1 MHFWLEQTNATQIS
15 CIIEYTVLLLYDRLW
30 LHLKK
35 VSIRQKCGVLKVSR
49 WLVFKRLY
57 AVIKRVVVSL
67 LKTKEIY
74 TNFPPHFS
82 VFSTIFSVFCAIFSV
97 FQAIFFGFPRNIFGF
112 FGFWDF
118 FGFSVFSAEKKY
130 FFRFSTEKKN
140 PKKWKL

>member
-1 MHFWLEQTNATQIS
+1 MRANWCNTNQ
-15 CIIEYTVLLLYDRLW
+15 LYCWIYCTTYMIW

-82 VFSTIFSVFCAIFSV
+82 VFSTIFSVFCAFFSVFSV
-97 FQAIFFGFPRNIFGF
+97 FQAIFFGFPRNIFVFFRFLGF
-112 FGFWDF
+112 FRF
-118 FGFSVFSAEKKY
+118 FRPKKKPNFSVFDRKKK
-130 FFRFSTEKKN
+130 SE
-140 PKKWKL
+140 KWKL